1 MLRNVATPITGIN
14 QAHMRSSGLP
24 FTVLVTDVVG
34 WTRSRR
40 ISLGKQPGEV
50 TETDTSDLHR

>member
-1 MLRNVATPITGIN
+1 
-14 QAHMRSSGLP
+14 MRSSGLP

-40 ISLGKQPGEV
+40 ISLDKQPGEV